1 MTLHERIFEGI
12 AVSPGIAI
20 GKAHVANRDATL
32 QAEAR
37 PLEPEEVEGEVE
49 RFLQAVSVAR
59 TQLLRI
65 HDQVADA
72 LDEKHAGI
80 YMAQSLMLDDQ
91 ELIKATTNDIR
102 RERINPEF
110 AFSRRL
116 NDYIE
121 IMQRFDDDILKARD
135 SDIMDVGLRVLRT
148 LLNPDAE
155 PREVVLEAGSVLV
168 AHDLPPSG
176 ATALLQ
182 QRVSALVL
190 EKGGPT
196 SHTAI
201 MAKALEIPAVVGAP
215 SVTKFLED
223 GITVIV
229 DGISGRV
236 ITNPS
241 TETLQRYQREQ
252 TEYEEYERN
261 LGTLA
266 DLPGETQDG
275 YMVSLRANIELPE
288 ETDCIRSHGARG
300 VGLFRTEFLFLNRDV
315 PPSEEEQFEIYRTVA
330 ERVKPDSVVVR
341 TIDVGGDKFFSK
353 LGFPNEMNPF
363 MGQRA
368 IRLCLQHPEIF
379 RTQLRAMLRA
389 SAFGRVRIL
398 IPMISGIEEFLEV
411 KKHLRALK
419 HELRA
424 AHIPFDPRIELGAMI
439 EIPSA
444 AVVADMLAREAD
456 FFSIGTNDLIQYSL
470 AVDRGNENVA
480 YLYEPFHPAIL
491 RLLKTI
497 ITAGHEG
504 GIPVSVCGEM
514 AGDPMS
520 AVILLGMGVDEL
532 SMSAVSVPAVK
543 KLLRS
548 IKLSEAK
555 QLVEETLLQSTI
567 EGVKK
572 IIWRRLRS
580 YVKQHKLH
588 RSHLGRMADVPPPAS
603 AA

>member
-1 MTLHERIFEGI
+1 MTLQERIFDGI

-37 PLEPEEVEGEVE
+37 TLEPEAVEGEVE
-49 RFLQAVSVAR
+49 RFLQAVKLAR
-59 TQLLRI
+59 DQLLHI
-65 HDQVADA
+65 HDQVAKA

-91 ELIKATTNDIR
+91 ELIQATTTDIR
-102 RERINPEF
+102 KERINPEF

-116 NDYIE
+116 NDYIA

-135 SDIMDVGLRVLRT
+135 SDIMDVGLRVLRN

-155 PREVVLEAGSVLV
+155 PREVVLEAESVLV

-182 QRVSALVL
+182 QRVAALVL

-201 MAKALEIPAVVGAP
+201 MAKALEIPAVVGAQN
-215 SVTKFLED
+215 VTKYLED

-229 DGISGRV
+229 DGISGKV
-236 ITNPS
+236 VTNPS
-241 TETLQRYQREQ
+241 AETLERYTRDK
-252 TEYEEYERN
+252 TEYEDYEKN
-261 LGTLA
+261 LGALN

-275 YMVSLRANIELPE
+275 YMVSLRANIELPDE
-288 ETDCIRSHGARG
+288 ADYILSHGARG

-315 PPSEEEQFEIYRTVA
+315 PPSEEEQFGIYRSVA

-341 TIDVGGDKFFSK
+341 TIDVGGDKFFSH
-353 LGFPNEMNPF
+353 LGMPNEMNPF

-368 IRLCLQHPEIF
+368 IRLCLQHPDMF

-389 SAFGRVRIL
+389 SAFGTVRIL

-419 HELRA
+419 QELRA
-424 AHIPFDPRIELGAMI
+424 AHVPFDSKIELGAMI

-491 RLLKTI
+491 RLLRTI
-497 ITAGHEG
+497 ITAGHEA

-514 AGDPMS
+514 ASDPMS

-532 SMSAVSVPAVK
+532 SMSAGSVPAVK
-543 KLLRS
+543 KLVRS

-555 QLVEETLLQSTI
+555 QLVEEILLQSTI

-588 RSHLGRMADVPPPAS
+588 RSHLSRMADVPPPAS